1 MRRYYGQRDI
11 NQRLKMKVRQSLCA
25 YAAVDHR
32 RQTEAAKKVF
42 FNFIDC
48 AAQKHDLL
56 KASHHFRDQIA
67 KLSFKFGY
75 QIDQN
80 RGKLNFMKLAF
91 DKEADAMVGRLLK
104 QNKNNN
110 KLLTDQITALS
121 TINKTLRDSLLKRY
135 ITRCKITHS
144 LAFFQWRAKHVPRAD
159 RDELVEVFE
168 EKVQKTIQFIE
179 EATKKRKHKVITE
192 QKRAAQQA

>member
-1 MRRYYGQRDI
+1 MEHELPLGDHNWEQI
-11 NQRLKMKVRQSLCA
+11 LGSNLPPGGEVVKVVA
-25 YAAVDHR
+25 
-32 RQTEAAKKVF
+32 TF
-42 FNFIDC
+42 
-48 AAQKHDLL
+48 
-56 KASHHFRDQIA
+56 
-67 KLSFKFGY
+67 
-75 QIDQN
+75 
-80 RGKLNFMKLAF
+80 F

-144 LAFFQWRAKHVPRAD
+144 LAFFQWRAKHVPRAN

-168 EKVQKTIQFIE
+168 EKIQKTIQFIE
-179 EATKKRKHKVITE
+179 EATKKRKHKVVLD